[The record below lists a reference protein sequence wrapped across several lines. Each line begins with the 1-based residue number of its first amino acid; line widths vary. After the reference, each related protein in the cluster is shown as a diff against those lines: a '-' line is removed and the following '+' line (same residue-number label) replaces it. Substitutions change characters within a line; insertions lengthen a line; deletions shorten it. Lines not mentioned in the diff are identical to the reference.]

1 MKQGLTQQQI
11 QKLAPM
17 QLMLARLA
25 QLTQTELEKAILEEV
40 EKNPL
45 LELDD
50 GSSEERDSNE
60 QSDAW
65 NEENVSISFSRS
77 SGYDITEIT
86 QAEEL
91 DFFDHLLIQAKES
104 GLNDK
109 ELLLAEEIIGSLDED
124 GFLTSPIQNIA
135 YKLSVDTDLAEAVLK
150 QIQILGPPGVAARDL
165 RECMILQLR
174 ANHEK
179 TFVIEIVEKYFQ
191 EYIDAEFDKIS
202 VELELNDEDIA
213 YAKAVIS
220 KLNPKPAAGHKDFI
234 KKSIIPDLVLR
245 KKDAHYYVALIE
257 SGVPGVKLSET
268 YLSMMNT
275 KDLDKSTKS
284 YLNSNKQAAQWF
296 IQAIEQRKRSMIA
309 IAQAIVCRQQ
319 EFLAGKREHPS
330 PMIMK
335 DIAED
340 TDLDISTVS
349 RVVNGK
355 YMQTPTGMFEL
366 RYYFSEKTERQDGV
380 EASTRDLEEDLLQ
393 IIENEDSEKPLSDEA
408 LQLALMKKGYKI
420 ARRTV
425 AKYREKMGIP
435 SSRARRKK

>member
-1 MKQGLTQQQI
+1 
-11 QKLAPM
+11 
-17 QLMLARLA
+17 
-25 QLTQTELEKAILEEV
+25 
-40 EKNPL
+40 
-45 LELDD
+45 
-50 GSSEERDSNE
+50 
-60 QSDAW
+60 
-65 NEENVSISFSRS
+65 
-77 SGYDITEIT
+77 
-86 QAEEL
+86 
-91 DFFDHLLIQAKES
+91 
-104 GLNDK
+104 
-109 ELLLAEEIIGSLDED
+109 
-124 GFLTSPIQNIA
+124 
-135 YKLSVDTDLAEAVLK
+135 
-150 QIQILGPPGVAARDL
+150 
-165 RECMILQLR
+165 MILQLR